1 MDPLVTVGIPFLN
14 PGPWLAQAV
23 RSIFAQ
29 TFKDWELILVN
40 DGSTDES
47 LEIVRKVRDP
57 RVRIV
62 DDGQSL
68 GLPQRLNQII
78 ELAKGKY
85 IARMDADDLAH
96 PERLEKQVAFLER
109 EAKYD
114 AVFTGVYLLDVRGKV
129 LGVRKGCDPTIVEIL
144 GRGGYVH
151 STMMARTEWFRKHP
165 YAVEYPRAED
175 RELFARA
182 VLNGARF
189 AVMPEPLYFYRWYG
203 NMKPKAML
211 QGYKSERQIIARYGP
226 QLLGKASSVA
236 LIGRSYVKSA
246 IVFLLSTVL
255 GEKAL
260 AELHQRKEFTVAPEE
275 ILSAE
280 SVLRNLAPTHV
291 PGW

>member
-29 TFKDWELILVN
+29 TFQDWELILVN

-47 LEIVRKVRDP
+47 LEMANKIRDL

-62 DDGQSL
+62 NDGKSL
-68 GLPQRLNQII
+68 GLPQRLNQIV
-78 ELAKGKY
+78 ELARGKY

-109 EAKYD
+109 ELKYD
-114 AVFTGVYLLDVRGKV
+114 AVFTGVYLLDVQGNI
-129 LGVRKGCDPTIVEIL
+129 LGVRRGYDPTIVEIL

-151 STMMARTEWFRKHP
+151 PTMMARTEWFRKHL

-182 VLNGARF
+182 ILNGTRF
-189 AVMPEPLYFYRWYG
+189 AVMSEPLYFYRWYG

-211 QGYKSERQIIARYGP
+211 QGYKSERLVLTKYGP
-226 QLLGKASSVA
+226 QLLGKVASTV
-236 LIGRSYVKSA
+236 LIGRSYLKSA
-246 IVFLLSTVL
+246 AVSLLSGVL
-255 GEKAL
+255 GERGL
-260 AELHQRKEFTVAPEE
+260 AKLYQRKEFPVISEE
-275 ILSAE
+275 ALSVKNILYKIS
-280 SVLRNLAPTHV
+280 LMHV